1 MARWRPN
8 PNPNPNP
15 TPTANPNPNTPT
27 RAGREA
33 YIILAATELTNAVI
47 DNHEAPMVLSSLTLI
62 MKS

>member
-1 MARWRPN
+1 MAK
-8 PNPNPNP
+8 
-15 TPTANPNPNTPT
+15 
-27 RAGREA
+27 AGREA